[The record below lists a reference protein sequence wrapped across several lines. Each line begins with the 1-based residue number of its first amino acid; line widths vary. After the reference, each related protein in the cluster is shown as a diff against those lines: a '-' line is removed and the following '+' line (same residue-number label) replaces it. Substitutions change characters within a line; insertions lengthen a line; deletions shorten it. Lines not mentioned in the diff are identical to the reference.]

1 MLSSRAFRFWCLFL
15 FLAVPG
21 LAQNTVSISKCQPLR
36 IYRSNAKDDRLGF
49 CVSGAGDVNADG
61 FPDVLIG
68 APFHDPGT
76 LPTELDSGAAY
87 LLFGGKL
94 ALLSGA
100 ELDLATMEDNGI
112 VMVGAVGAQA
122 GATLAGLGDFNQDG
136 MADFAVGTGR
146 GYQATLM
153 FGSSS
158 FPKMFQLNSRSE
170 KSITLLNTGSW
181 VARAG
186 DVNGD
191 GFPDALFGNPYAEL
205 VAQAGKESYLGK
217 AFLFFGGRTFAQVI
231 DGNNPGN
238 AGPVFVGGVN
248 ELYGRWVGGV
258 GDVNADG
265 FDDFVLTSG
274 MSGTGIGG
282 VSRLFFGSKDGPF
295 PGQPRAEFTGA
306 GGPALEI
313 GDLNAD
319 GYDDFLLCSRDYRVV
334 LVWGKPDLTGTVN
347 LNGEIPPALG
357 TLFMGAITAAGVGD
371 INADG
376 FRDLAFGLPYQPADG
391 LESAGQVVIVF
402 GSSDWPPV
410 VDLLSP
416 QVRHVIIS
424 GAMASGGFGSSLAG
438 VGDIEVD
445 GYADLLVGAPSDAID
460 SAGKEVKGGQAYLLS
475 GVKIARLL
483 SR

>member
-1 MLSSRAFRFWCLFL
+1 MLSSRACRFWCLFL
-15 FLAVPG
+15 CLAVPCP
-21 LAQNTVSISKCQPLR
+21 AQNSVSISKCQPLR
-36 IYRSNAKDDRLGF
+36 IFRSDAKDDRLGF

-87 LLFGGKL
+87 LLFGAKL

-100 ELDLATMEDNGI
+100 EIDLATMEENGI
-112 VMVGAVGAQA
+112 LMVGAVGAQA
-122 GATLAGLGDFNQDG
+122 GATLAGVGDINQDG

-158 FPKMFQLNSRSE
+158 YPKVFQLNSHSE
-170 KSITLLNTGSW
+170 KNITLINTGAS

-191 GFPDALFGNPYAEL
+191 GFSDALFGNPYAEL
-205 VAQAGKESYLGK
+205 AAQAGKESYLGK
-217 AFLFFGGRTFAQVI
+217 AFLLFGGRTITQVI
-231 DGNNPGN
+231 DGNNPGDT
-238 AGPVFVGGVN
+238 GPVYVGAVN
-248 ELYGRWVGGV
+248 ELFGRWVGGV

-274 MSGTGIGG
+274 MSGTGTGG
-282 VSRLFFGSKDGPF
+282 ISRLFFGSKDNPF
-295 PGQPRAEFTGA
+295 PSQSRAEFTGA
-306 GGPALEI
+306 GGPASEI

-334 LVWGKPDLTGTVN
+334 LVWGKADLAGTVD
-347 LNGEIPPALG
+347 LNGEIPPAMG
-357 TLFMGAITAAGVGD
+357 SVFMGAVTAAGVGD

-376 FRDLAFGLPYQPADG
+376 FRDLAFGLPYQPSDG
-391 LESAGQVVIVF
+391 LEGAGQVVIVF
-402 GSSDWPPV
+402 GSSAWPPV

-416 QVRHVIIS
+416 QVRHVIIG
-424 GAMASGGFGSSLAG
+424 GAVASGGFSSSLAG

-445 GYADLLVGAPSDAID
+445 GYADLIIGAPSDGID
-460 SAGKEVKGGQAYLLS
+460 STGKEIKGG
-475 GVKIARLL
+475 
-483 SR
+483 